1 MLRIPLIVFLPLLIA
16 CGTTTQ
22 SSSLDTDGARVKSFR
37 ADVDTTFAA
46 ILTVLQQENYQIT
59 RGDELGQSISAK
71 SPVTTGAIGARL
83 DYTIARFDLES
94 MVSGITNVRLG
105 LTRTWEASGHGRTPN
120 NDRQVGK
127 ESRYEHFFELIEQTL
142 AG

>member
-1 MLRIPLIVFLPLLIA
+1 MLRILLLALLPIFVA

-22 SSSLDTDGARVKSFR
+22 SSALDTDGARVKSFH
-37 ADVDTTFAA
+37 ADVNTTFAA
-46 ILTVLQQENYQIT
+46 ILTVLTQENYQIT
-59 RGDELGQSISAK
+59 RADELGQSISA
-71 SPVTTGAIGARL
+71 SSAVTTGALGSRL

-105 LTRTWEASGHGRTPN
+105 LTKTWEVSGHGRTPN

-127 ESRYEHFFELIEQTL
+127 ESRYEHFFERIGQAL
-142 AG
+142 AK